1 MVKIRVENAW
11 KEYKKKSEIVQ
22 ALKNVNVE
30 FEAGKIYAII
40 GRSGSGK
47 STLLY
52 NIGLMDTLTK
62 GSIYFNEKNVSQLN
76 DKEKSRLRMEEIGF
90 IFQGFNLNKNLKV
103 NENILL
109 PMFINEKY
117 TKEKRKEKVRALL
130 EMLDIGDKA
139 NRFPREL
146 SGGEEQRV
154 AIARALANE
163 PEVILADEPTGN
175 LDEENEKIIFEILK
189 KLSLGG
195 KCVIVVS
202 HNPEIK
208 EYADKI
214 FEMNNGELSKNLY

>member
-139 NRFPREL
+139 NRFPRKL

>member
-76 DKEKSRLRMEEIGF
+76 DKEKSRLRMKEIGF

>member
-1 MVKIRVENAW
+1 MERIYEKNET
-11 KEYKKKSEIVQ
+11 VQ
-22 ALKNVNVE
+22 VLKNVNVE
-30 FEAGKIYAII
+30 FETGKIYAII

-62 GSIYFNEKNVSQLN
+62 GNIYLNEKNVNKLN

-90 IFQGFNLNKNLKV
+90 IFQDFNLNKNLKV

-109 PMFINEKY
+109 PMFINENY
-117 TKEKRKEKVRALL
+117 TKEKREEKVKALL
-130 EMLDIGDKA
+130 EMLDISDKA

-146 SGGEEQRV
+146 FGGEEQRV

-163 PEVILADEPTGN
+163 PEIILADEPTGN
-175 LDEENEKIIFEILK
+175 LDEENEKIVFEILK

-208 EYADKI
+208 KYADKI
-214 FEMNNGELSKNLY
+214 FEMSNGKLAESLS

>member
-76 DKEKSRLRMEEIGF
+76 DKEKSRLRMKEIGF

-117 TKEKRKEKVRALL
+117 TKEKREKKVRALL

>member
-76 DKEKSRLRMEEIGF
+76 DKEKSRLRMEKIGF